1 VTFGRIIWQTDENE
15 PTLVKVECPVPSNLV
30 GSQWPRILAGKNW
43 AFRLTKRQCLFVF
56 FKGTLKPNNDV

>member
-1 VTFGRIIWQTDENE
+1 
-15 PTLVKVECPVPSNLV
+15 VECPVPSNLV